1 MSKKRITIKPKG
13 NSRTEEQEAKVYP
26 STYTK
31 RGVEY
36 FCYIVRGWKVDGKW
50 QRKQFTDQ
58 AKAEAY
64 ARSVNINL
72 RNEGQQRMLIHTSM
86 SEAQVNQAEKAYRTL
101 GETYSM
107 DEVVDFFLKH
117 NRPPEFTI
125 SILDG
130 MKFYVDE
137 KEREGVRNTTLK
149 KTKMILKAF
158 ANATDNQLVHRVT
171 EADITSYLSLLR
183 AKDGISPAKKKTFNN
198 HRNELSSFFKWAGK
212 TDLPTNRPWTFNN
225 PTDNIPAFSNKR
237 VAEQRPDIATTSP
250 ETTRELLSYV
260 MTYKGG
266 KLAKWFALAYFT
278 GIRPSTDEGE
288 LVKLSRREDELIN
301 MTTGRIMLPANMTK
315 TKDSR
320 QVTISENLRLW
331 LEAYEGMP
339 IAPANLKNDYAHV
352 RKKFNLQS
360 DETRHSFISYHVA
373 LNRSIGGTALEA
385 GNTEKIIRKYY
396 LNHHSQEEGAEFF
409 SIVPDTETGEAA
421 FSAEVV
427 TSNSNLQSN
436 LVMSYMSKR

>member
-36 FCYIVRGWKVDGKW
+36 FCYMVRGWKADGVW
-50 QRKQFTDQ
+50 QRKQFKDQ

-64 ARSVNINL
+64 AHSVNINL

-86 SEAQVNQAEKAYRTL
+86 NEEQVNQAEKAYRTL
-101 GETYSM
+101 GDTYSM
-107 DEVVDFFLKH
+107 NEVVDFFLKH

-125 SILDG
+125 NILDG
-130 MKFYVDE
+130 LKLYVDE
-137 KEREGVRNTTLK
+137 KEREGVRATTLK
-149 KTKMILKAF
+149 KTKMIIKAF
-158 ANATDNQLVHRVT
+158 ADATDNQLIHKVT
-171 EADITSYLSLLR
+171 EADIKSYLNSRR
-183 AKDGISPAKKKTFNN
+183 AKDGISAAKKKTFNN

-212 TDLPTNRPWTFNN
+212 TDLSTNRPWTFNN

-237 VAEQRPDIATTSP
+237 VAEQRPDIAITSP
-250 ETTRELLSYV
+250 ETTRELLGYV
-260 MTYKGG
+260 MNYKGG
-266 KLAKWFALAYFT
+266 MLAKWFALAYFT

-288 LVKLSRREDELIN
+288 LVKLSRRENELIN
-301 MTTGRIMLPANMTK
+301 MTTGTIMLPANMTK
-315 TKDSR
+315 TKDNR
-320 QVTISENLRLW
+320 QVTISKNLRLW

-339 IAPANLKNDYAHV
+339 IVPANLKNDYAKI

-373 LNRSIGGTALEA
+373 VSRSIGDTALES
-385 GNTEKIIRKYY
+385 GNTERIIKNHY
-396 LNHHSQEEGAEFF
+396 LNHRSPKLGAQFF
-409 SIVPDTETGEAA
+409 SIVPDIDKGEAT
-421 FSAEVV
+421 FSADVV
-427 TSNSNLQSN
+427 CNDSNL
-436 LVMSYMSKR
+436 RAI

>member
-1 MSKKRITIKPKG
+1 MSKKRITIKLKG

-26 STYTK
+26 STHTK

-36 FCYIVRGWKVDGKW
+36 FCYMVRGWKVDGVW
-50 QRKQFTDQ
+50 QRKQFKDQ

-86 SEAQVNQAEKAYRTL
+86 SEEQVDQAEKAYRTL

-107 DEVVDFFLKH
+107 NEVVDFFLQH
-117 NRPPEFTI
+117 NRSPEFTI

-183 AKDGISPAKKKTFNN
+183 AKDGVSAAKKKTFNN
-198 HRNELSSFFKWAGK
+198 HRNELSSFFKWASK
-212 TDLPTNRPWTFNN
+212 TDLATNRPWTFNN

-237 VAEQRPDIATTSP
+237 VAEQRPDIASSSP
-250 ETTRELLSYV
+250 EITRELLSYV

-288 LVKLSRREDELIN
+288 LVKLSLREDELIN
-301 MTTGRIMLPANMTK
+301 MTTGRVMLPANMTK

-320 QVTISENLRLW
+320 QVSISENLKLW
-331 LEAYEGMP
+331 LKAYEGKP
-339 IAPANLKNDYAHV
+339 IAPVNLKNDYAHV

-373 LNRSIGGTALEA
+373 LHRSIGDTALES
-385 GNTEKIIRKYY
+385 GNTESIIKKHY
-396 LNHHSQEEGAEFF
+396 LNHHAQEEGAQFF
-409 SIVPDTETGEAA
+409 SIIPDIETGEAV
-421 FSAEVV
+421 FSANVV
-427 TSNSNLQSN
+427 TSNSNLR
-436 LVMSYMSKR
+436 VI

>member
-13 NSRTEEQEAKVYP
+13 NSRTEEQEATVYP

-36 FCYIVRGWKVDGKW
+36 FCYMVRGWKVDGVW
-50 QRKQFTDQ
+50 QRKQFKDQ

-72 RNEGQQRMLIHTSM
+72 RNKGQQRMLIHTSM
-86 SEAQVNQAEKAYRTL
+86 SEEQVDQAEKAYRTL

-107 DEVVDFFLKH
+107 DDVVEFFLKH

-125 SILDG
+125 NILDG
-130 MKFYVDE
+130 LKLYVDE

-149 KTKMILKAF
+149 KTKMILRAF

-183 AKDGISPAKKKTFNN
+183 AKDGVSTAKKKTFNN
-198 HRNELSSFFKWAGK
+198 HRNELSSFFKWASK
-212 TDLPTNRPWTFNN
+212 TDLATNRPWTFNN

-237 VAEQRPDIATTSP
+237 VAEQRPDIASSSP
-250 ETTRELLSYV
+250 EITRELLSYV

-288 LVKLSRREDELIN
+288 LVKLSLREDELIN
-301 MTTGRIMLPANMTK
+301 MTTGRVMLPANMTK

-320 QVTISENLRLW
+320 QVSISENLKLW
-331 LEAYEGMP
+331 LKAYEGKP
-339 IAPANLKNDYAHV
+339 IAPVNLKNDYAHV

-373 LNRSIGGTALEA
+373 LNRSIGDTALES
-385 GNTEKIIRKYY
+385 GNTESIIKKHY
-396 LNHHSQEEGAEFF
+396 LNHHAQEEGAQFF
-409 SIVPDTETGEAA
+409 SIIPDIETGEAV
-421 FSAEVV
+421 FSANVV
-427 TSNSNLQSN
+427 NTNSNL
-436 LVMSYMSKR
+436 RAI

>member
-36 FCYIVRGWKVDGKW
+36 FCYMVRGWKADGVW
-50 QRKQFTDQ
+50 QRKQFKDQ

-64 ARSVNINL
+64 AHSVNINL

-86 SEAQVNQAEKAYRTL
+86 NEEQVNQAEKAYRTL
-101 GETYSM
+101 GDTYSM
-107 DEVVDFFLKH
+107 NEVVDFFLKH

-125 SILDG
+125 NILDG
-130 MKFYVDE
+130 LKLYVDE
-137 KEREGVRNTTLK
+137 KEREGVRATTLK
-149 KTKMILKAF
+149 KTKMIIKAF
-158 ANATDNQLVHRVT
+158 ADATDNQLIHKVT
-171 EADITSYLSLLR
+171 EADIKSYLNSRR
-183 AKDGISPAKKKTFNN
+183 AKDGISAAKKKTFNN

-212 TDLPTNRPWTFNN
+212 TDLSTNRPWTFNN

-237 VAEQRPDIATTSP
+237 VAEQRPDIATSSP
-250 ETTRELLSYV
+250 EITRELLSYV
-260 MTYKGG
+260 MNYKGG

-301 MTTGRIMLPANMTK
+301 MTTGTIMLPANMTK

-339 IAPANLKNDYAHV
+339 IAPVNLKNDYAHV

-373 LNRSIGGTALEA
+373 LNRSIGDTALES
-385 GNTEKIIRKYY
+385 GNTESIIKKHY
-396 LNHHSQEEGAEFF
+396 LSHHSQEDGEQFF
-409 SIVPDTETGEAA
+409 SIIPDIQTGETV
-421 FSAEVV
+421 FSANVV
-427 TSNSNLQSN
+427 NTNSNLR
-436 LVMSYMSKR
+436 VI